1 MKKENRLT
9 LEEFAALIERLEAR
23 SLKKGDLSACNAQA
37 GGQILKAVLKKT
49 LLIQQKYREGKIT
62 SKKQLR
68 RLMAIARPEE
78 SDD

>member
-9 LEEFAALIERLEAR
+9 LEDFAALIGRLESR
-23 SLKKGDLSACNAQA
+23 SLKKGD
-37 GGQILKAVLKKT
+37 GQILEAVLKKT

-62 SKKQLR
+62 SRKQLR

>member
-1 MKKENRLT
+1 MKKERLT
-9 LEEFAALIERLEAR
+9 LEEFAALIERLEAQ
-23 SLKKGDLSACNAQA
+23 SLKKGD
-37 GGQILKAVLKKT
+37 GQILEAVLKKT

-68 RLMAIARPEE
+68 RLMAIARPEK

>member
-1 MKKENRLT
+1 MKKGNCLT

-23 SLKKGDLSACNAQA
+23 SLRKGD
-37 GGQILKAVLKKT
+37 GEILEAVLKKT